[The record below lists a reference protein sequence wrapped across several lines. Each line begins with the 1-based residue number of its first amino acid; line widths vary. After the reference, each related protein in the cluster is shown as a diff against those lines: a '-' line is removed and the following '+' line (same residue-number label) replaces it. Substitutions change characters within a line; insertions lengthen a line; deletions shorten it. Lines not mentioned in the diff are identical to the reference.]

1 MLHTLLSYL
10 RLDQT
15 LGHTGTQSDLPQLC
29 FDTDQWSH
37 LLGLWDHHSW
47 LDGEIISAT
56 HTQLPT
62 VFENLQIWDKDWQ
75 KERPYAYDIIRVLPS
90 VLLIQTVLLWQIV
103 TVKQDTELKV
113 TEYQSNRTRNVYMY
127 RVWGHTHQ
135 YGLASHIFSPGGM

>member
-1 MLHTLLSYL
+1 MLF
-10 RLDQT
+10 
-15 LGHTGTQSDLPQLC
+15 TQRV
-29 FDTDQWSH
+29 
-37 LLGLWDHHSW
+37 
-47 LDGEIISAT
+47 GENSVT

-75 KERPYAYDIIRVLPS
+75 KERPYAYDIIHVLTS

-127 RVWGHTHQ
+127 RVWGHIHQ